1 MKVVVPNG
9 CRNVQLT
16 ASFVYPVGGIIF
28 AVGRVNCIYA
38 FLHEG
43 GVVVWDSMMRRERR
57 RDKQM
62 EHIVNGRFDNRQKQK
77 SSFGKIEIALKIIE
91 SWTCDL
97 VLLERQIYVK
107 GKEQ

>member
-43 GVVVWDSMMRRERR
+43 GVVVWDSMMRREGR

-62 EHIVNGRFDNRQKQK
+62 EHIVNGRFDNRDTKAEVK
-77 SSFGKIEIALKIIE
+77 LWEDRKF
-91 SWTCDL
+91 
-97 VLLERQIYVK
+97 LEDN
-107 GKEQ
+107 